1 MTNAVLK
8 LEPIKS
14 LDPAERERLASE
26 KAHYIAAKIQESQQ
40 NIQNAKNAS
49 EAEEKFKNKWYQFG
63 SGEKVNA
70 VSSAL
75 TMTNEAVSELNT
87 IIREVLNFSILNID
101 FARTLNQAMAKIVK
115 DGFKDRDGNVVQLTK
130 DSEEVVQF
138 IMNQAEQ
145 FTVNQ
150 ETVEQ
155 KQQEIDLKVH
165 EIFKISKE
173 SVLVAQQLGSKLQQ
187 LADEKDKIDK
197 EQYQRLTE
205 LESGLNK
212 KKIIDDAQQKQID
225 LLIEYTIQKDKLD
238 NIQTIGITKLQDKV
252 KHLTLISYLSFGIA
266 LASCCY
272 ALFVLLKNA

>member
-49 EAEEKFKNKWYQFG
+49 EAAEKFKNKWYQFG